1 MPQHS
6 HALFLCIIGYR
17 GSAVITVLYGLH
29 ICTIPCNITF
39 AELDI
44 KQIEGHWK
52 IYYRIFFKP

>member
-44 KQIEGHWK
+44 KQIEGH
-52 IYYRIFFKP
+52 